1 MASPQTQSTTGD
13 FIQSQLGIKVNYL
26 NDLSSAIDQH
36 QDRKVYQLLNQSRFD
51 HEVLGKELT
60 PNHPST
66 VDLVDNLHD
75 ELSNFLSINLIDY
88 LGKAYPFFYYQEYTK
103 GHFRIFFGNWW
114 DRREF
119 GELDV
124 VNVKFDFDEEEYTK
138 LAQAVDLAR
147 ENKRYNSEKI
157 NELSEENEHL
167 QALLDSE
174 EERESKR
181 AQLEDDLREASSR
194 SGIFESKESRE
205 SREAIVQQ
213 ISQLDEEQQA
223 THNALDNI
231 KRNEKIILDLSK
243 ENTILSYEQKS
254 INDVFG
260 SFNDFEKAND
270 QLYVA
275 YLNHLAKTKVGENHE

>member
-1 MASPQTQSTTGD
+1 MASPQSQSATGD
-13 FIQSQLGIKVNYL
+13 FIQSQIGIKVNYL
-26 NDLSSAIDQH
+26 NDLSAAIDQH

-51 HEVLGKELT
+51 HEVLGKEAT

-66 VDLVDNLHD
+66 VALVDNLHD
-75 ELSNFLSINLIDY
+75 ELSNFLSTNLIDY
-88 LGKAYPFFYYQEYTK
+88 LGRAYPFFYYQEYAK

-124 VNVKFDFDEEEYTK
+124 VNVKFDFNEEEYTK
-138 LAQAVDLAR
+138 LAQAVELAKD
-147 ENKRYNSEKI
+147 NKRYNSEKI
-157 NELSEENEHL
+157 NELSEGNEHL

-174 EERESKR
+174 EERENKR

-223 THNALDNI
+223 THNALGNI

-260 SFNDFEKAND
+260 SFGEFKKANAN
-270 QLYVA
+270 LYVA
-275 YLNHLAKTKVGENHE
+275 YLDHLAKTKVGEDHE